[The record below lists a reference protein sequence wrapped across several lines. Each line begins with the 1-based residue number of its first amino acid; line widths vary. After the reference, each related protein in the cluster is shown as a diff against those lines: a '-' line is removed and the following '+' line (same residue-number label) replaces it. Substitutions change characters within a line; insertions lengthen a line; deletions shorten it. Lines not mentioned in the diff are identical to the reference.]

1 MAVAE
6 KPKFTFL
13 VFVVLL
19 HNCNVLL
26 LIVPLSVSLR
36 IGFCPQRIVYR
47 LMAAALPCV
56 CLSITRTSRLIIL
69 LGRVRRYFSSVCLV
83 QKWRVVSRP
92 STVLRKNH
100 IVPATSIDKP
110 TS

>member
-1 MAVAE
+1 M
-6 KPKFTFL
+6 
-13 VFVVLL
+13 
-19 HNCNVLL
+19 

-36 IGFCPQRIVYR
+36 IGFYPQRIAYR

-56 CLSITRTSRLIIL
+56 CLSIASTSRLTIL
-69 LGRVRRYFSSVCLV
+69 LGRVRRYCSSVCFV
-83 QKWRVVSRP
+83 QKWRVVSRL
-92 STVLRKNH
+92 STILRKNH

>member
-1 MAVAE
+1 M
-6 KPKFTFL
+6 
-13 VFVVLL
+13 
-19 HNCNVLL
+19 

-36 IGFCPQRIVYR
+36 NGFFSPTDYR

-56 CLSITRTSRLIIL
+56 CLSIASTSRLIIL
-69 LGRVRRYFSSVCLV
+69 LGRVRRYFSSVCFV

-92 STVLRKNH
+92 STILRKNH

>member
-13 VFVVLL
+13 VFVVLF
-19 HNCNVLL
+19 HNGNVLL

-36 IGFCPQRIVYR
+36 NGFYPQRIVYR

-56 CLSITRTSRLIIL
+56 CLSIARTSRLIIL
-69 LGRVRRYFSSVCLV
+69 LGRVRRLFLKGLLCPEVACGLSPFDYLAKEPHRSCHF
-83 QKWRVVSRP
+83 
-92 STVLRKNH
+92 H
-100 IVPATSIDKP
+100 
-110 TS
+110 